1 MSGARD
7 EPRGVP
13 QPIEIDRRRTSHNLV
28 TVWRTAS
35 RIDLDV
41 EGATLA
47 TWHPRQIL
55 TGYSWDAL
63 AAGCLL
69 RGGGP
74 PARVLVLGLAGGTM
88 VRQLLH
94 LAPGIRVVAVEIDAG
109 VLEIARQYLG
119 LSELDVE
126 IVLGDAY
133 DYLAETRERFDAVV
147 DDLFLTGAEDVRR
160 ARVPEGETLELLRRV
175 TAPGGV
181 VVANLIKG
189 AGHAVVRRRARNAF
203 REAFGEVRTV
213 RPQLGLNEILVGGE
227 DVRTGAAL
235 EGYAGR
241 FREAHDRAAW
251 QALSVRRLAPRP
263 PAPAADGSTKP
274 AAG

>member
-1 MSGARD
+1 MRESASG
-7 EPRGVP
+7 PRGLP
-13 QPIEIDRRRTSHNLV
+13 QPVEIERRRTSHNLV
-28 TVWRTAS
+28 TVWRTAG
-35 RIDLDV
+35 RVDLDI

-47 TWHPRQIL
+47 TWHPRQVL

-74 PARVLVLGLAGGTM
+74 PARVLALGLAGGTM

-94 LAPGIRVVAVEIDAG
+94 LEPATRVVAVEIDAG
-109 VLEIARQYLG
+109 VLELARRHLH
-119 LSELDVE
+119 LNELDVE

-133 DYLAETRERFDAVV
+133 AFLADTRQRFDAVV
-147 DDLFLTGAEDVRR
+147 DDLFLTGPGDVRR
-160 ARVPEGETLELLRRV
+160 PRAPEGETLELLRRV

-189 AGHAVVRRRARNAF
+189 AGHAVVRRRARQAF

-213 RPQLGLNEILVGGE
+213 TPRLGLNEILVGGE
-227 DVRTGAAL
+227 QVQTGAAL
-235 EGYAGR
+235 AGYAGR
-241 FREAHDRAAW
+241 FREAHDRGAW
-251 QALSVRRLAPRP
+251 QAISVRRLPRP
-263 PAPAADGSTKP
+263 PRASGAPATP
-274 AAG
+274 ATG

>member
-1 MSGARD
+1 MSHSRE
-7 EPRGVP
+7 EPPAEPGPV
-13 QPIEIDRRRTSHNLV
+13 EVERRRTSHNLV
-28 TVWRTAS
+28 TVWRTGG
-35 RIDLDV
+35 RVDLDV

-94 LAPGIRVVAVEIDAG
+94 LAPGIRVVAVEIDGG
-109 VLEIARQYLG
+109 VLELARRHLR
-119 LSELDVE
+119 LSEIDVE

-133 DYLAETRERFDAVV
+133 AYLAETRERFDAVV

-160 ARVPEGETLELLRRV
+160 SRVPEGETLELLRRA

-181 VVANLIKG
+181 VVANLIRG
-189 AGHAVVRRRARNAF
+189 AGHAVVRRRTRNAF

-213 RPQLGLNEILVGGE
+213 TPQLGLNEILVGGDE
-227 DVRTGAAL
+227 VRTGAAL
-235 EGYAGR
+235 AGYAGR

-251 QALSVRRLAPRP
+251 QALTVRRLAPRP
-263 PAPAADGSTKP
+263 PAAAAPATP
-274 AAG
+274 AGG